1 MKLLSIAI
9 PCHNAQAY
17 MEKAVESLLPGGD
30 EVEILIVDDGSA
42 DDTAQ
47 IADRYAQ
54 QYPGIVRAIHQ
65 ANGGHGDAVMTGLKN
80 ATGLYFK
87 VVDSDD
93 WADAEAYLSL
103 TAEEIEI
110 LAELTQLKADGRL
123 DSIVVLLNTADIFET
138 AFLDDNWT
146 VDVNGATCTVDVDA
160 CLWVGN
166 VGIGGIQAVAKA
178 LTGQVTPSGKLPDTY
193 VKDNFS
199 APATASWIL
208 SNDSGTISSKYEN
221 GELLTSDFQTRYGVY
236 VEGIYVGYRYYETRY
251 EDVVMGRENTGDYS
265 YQDTVSRAFGCGLSY
280 TTFGFSDYAVTEAE
294 GGDCQVSVTVTN
306 TGSVSGKEV
315 VQVYLQK
322 PYTDYD
328 QEMGIEKASVELVG
342 FDKTETLAPG
352 ESQQVTITVSRDSF
366 KTYDAN
372 GYETYILEPGEYYLA
387 IGVSAHDA
395 LNNILALKGKSTL
408 DGMDQ
413 DGNAAFAQQVGQDI
427 VLDTETY
434 TVSAETGEAITNRL
448 DFADINKY
456 EGRGDNEVTYVSR
469 KDWAGTFPV
478 EPVILTATEQMA
490 ADLQSMQVLADDGEV
505 TMPAY
510 GAASGLSLIMLRGED
525 YDAEMWDDLLD
536 QMTWEEQSN
545 LVMLAGCGTRGASM
559 VALPEIKAEDG
570 PTGVVDSAESVSF
583 PSEGIWAATFNRALI
598 CKIGD
603 ALAEDG
609 PEHGCHGH
617 VSAGREHPPYAL
629 WRLHP

>member
-17 MEKAVESLLPGGD
+17 MEKAVESLPPGGD

-110 LAELTQLKADGRL
+110 LAELTQLKAAGRL

-166 VGIGGIQAVAKA
+166 MGIGGIQAVAKA
-178 LTGQVTPSGKLPDTY
+178 LAGQVTPSGKLPDTY

-208 SNDSGTISSKYEN
+208 SNDSGTFSSKYEN

-236 VEGIYVGYRYYETRY
+236 VEGVYVGYRYYETRY

-280 TTFGFSDYAVTEAE
+280 TTFGFSDYAVTETE
-294 GGDCQVSVTVTN
+294 DGDYQVSVTVTN

-395 LNNILALKGKSTL
+395 LNNILALKGKTTL

-427 VLDTETY
+427 VLDTEAY
-434 TVSAETGEAITNRL
+434 TVSAKTGEAITNRL
-448 DFADINKY
+448 DFADINQY
-456 EGRGDNEVTYVSR
+456 EGRGDHEVIYVSR
-469 KDWAGTFPV
+469 KDGRVPSPW
-478 EPVILTATEQMA
+478 
-490 ADLQSMQVLADDGEV
+490 
-505 TMPAY
+505 
-510 GAASGLSLIMLRGED
+510 SL
-525 YDAEMWDDLLD
+525 
-536 QMTWEEQSN
+536 
-545 LVMLAGCGTRGASM
+545 
-559 VALPEIKAEDG
+559 
-570 PTGVVDSAESVSF
+570 
-583 PSEGIWAATFNRALI
+583 
-598 CKIGD
+598 
-603 ALAEDG
+603 
-609 PEHGCHGH
+609 
-617 VSAGREHPPYAL
+617 
-629 WRLHP
+629 